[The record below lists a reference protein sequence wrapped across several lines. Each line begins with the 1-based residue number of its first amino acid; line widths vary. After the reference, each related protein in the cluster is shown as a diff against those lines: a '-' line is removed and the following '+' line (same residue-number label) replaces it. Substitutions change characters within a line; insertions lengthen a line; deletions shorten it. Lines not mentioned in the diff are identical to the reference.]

1 MKRILYFMIAAIS
14 LQSCK
19 KNEDGEDKKW
29 HSPLKIASYNIQYD
43 NTVQAPASE
52 WVNRK
57 DLFKQMVEK
66 YDFDIIGAQEP
77 YLSQLND
84 IKSMLP
90 GYDYIGISINGET
103 TALKRHYTPIIY
115 KKDKI
120 EILDWGTFWFSSS
133 SSEPGSIGWDAY
145 SPRICTRALIKDKTT
160 GKIFNFFN
168 VPLDH
173 IGTTARDM
181 SVQMLLSLVPVA
193 SAKYHSIITGDFN
206 LNQNSVNYNRIV
218 SSGVLRDSYK
228 MAQEKVN
235 AEYGTYNDYV
245 LNQNLGTRID
255 HIFLSTGLPLRVKKH
270 HIITDDF
277 NGKYP
282 SDHYPVMIE
291 LQLPK

>member
-1 MKRILYFMIAAIS
+1 FMIAVVS

-19 KNEDGEDKKW
+19 KNEDGEEKKW
-29 HSPLKIASYNIQYD
+29 YSSLKIASYNIQYD

-52 WVNRK
+52 WINRK

-84 IKSMLP
+84 IKNMLP

-103 TALKRHYTPIIY
+103 TVPKKHYTPIIY

-160 GKIFNFFN
+160 GKI
-168 VPLDH
+168 
-173 IGTTARDM
+173 
-181 SVQMLLSLVPVA
+181 
-193 SAKYHSIITGDFN
+193 
-206 LNQNSVNYNRIV
+206 
-218 SSGVLRDSYK
+218 
-228 MAQEKVN
+228 
-235 AEYGTYNDYV
+235 
-245 LNQNLGTRID
+245 
-255 HIFLSTGLPLRVKKH
+255 
-270 HIITDDF
+270 
-277 NGKYP
+277 
-282 SDHYPVMIE
+282 
-291 LQLPK
+291 